1 MHTVSPS
8 PAQST
13 SSQIARAIAHR
24 VSDLLDVPVWVRG
37 QQNKV
42 VASSRAEAVCSS
54 ALSVGASVAQCL
66 RIPLNLD
73 NHLGEVVVSQPQGE
87 SISPRLT
94 KALVEL
100 VISQVTSL
108 NQTAQRRSLAHEFI
122 ADLLHNRIP
131 DEDTILRQA
140 KFLTLNLTP
149 PRAVILIDTASS
161 FRPEVTLSTD
171 VIDLYQY
178 RHTRTIIDSIV
189 GFFHLPDDTICADL
203 GNGQIVVLKASNS
216 KNLEHWT
223 LEGPSQP
230 ASASWSDITALTRAG
245 DGLLQRLRADT
256 GAAISIGI
264 GRYHPGLTGL
274 AHSYEDARVALSL
287 GRRLSGPNQVYCLD
301 RLGIAAFT
309 CIADEQT
316 KVELATHLL
325 SPLDS
330 DCDLLKVLTVFFE
343 EDCCPSSTAKRLS
356 IHRNTLSYR
365 LDKISSLTGLNPRRF
380 DDAVQI
386 RLALLLR
393 ALTQPHDE

>member
-1 MHTVSPS
+1 MHTVSS
-8 PAQST
+8 SSQSA
-13 SSQIARAIAHR
+13 SSQIAKAIAHR
-24 VSDLLDVPVWVRG
+24 VSDLLDAPVWVRG
-37 QQNKV
+37 RQNKI

-73 NHLGEVVVSQPQGE
+73 NHLGEVVVSQPQDE
-87 SISPRLT
+87 SISPRLA

-108 NQTAQRRSLAHEFI
+108 NQPAQQRSRAHDFI
-122 ADLLHNRIP
+122 ADLLHQRIT
-131 DEDTILRQA
+131 DDDTILRQA
-140 KFLTLNLTP
+140 KALNLNLTP
-149 PRAVILIDTASS
+149 PRAVLLVDAASS
-161 FRPEVTLSTD
+161 FRPEASLSPD
-171 VIDLYQY
+171 VVDLYQY
-178 RHTRTIIDSIV
+178 RHMRAIIDSIV

-203 GNGQIVVLKASNS
+203 GNGHIAVLKASNS
-216 KNLEHWT
+216 QNLAHWT
-223 LEGPSQP
+223 SEGATQ
-230 ASASWSDITALTRAG
+230 ASASWSDITALKRAG
-245 DGLLQRLRADT
+245 DGLLQRLRQDT
-256 GAAISIGI
+256 GAAISVGI

-274 AHSYEDARVALSL
+274 AHSYEDARAALLL

-309 CIADEQT
+309 CVADEQT

-330 DCDLLKVLTVFFE
+330 DTDLLMVLSTFFE
-343 EDCCPSSTAKRLS
+343 QDCCPSSTAKRLS

-365 LDKISSLTGLNPRRF
+365 LDKISALIGLNPRRF

-393 ALTQPHDE
+393 NLEQTLDMA

>member
-1 MHTVSPS
+1 MHTVPS
-8 PAQST
+8 QSA
-13 SSQIARAIAHR
+13 SSHIARAIAHR
-24 VSDLLDVPVWVRG
+24 VSELLNAPVWVRG
-37 QQNKV
+37 YQDRV

-54 ALSVGASVAQCL
+54 ALSMGASVAQCL
-66 RIPLNLD
+66 HIPLNLD
-73 NHLGEVVVSQPQGE
+73 NYLGEVIVSQPQDE
-87 SISPRLT
+87 LISPRLA

-108 NQTAQRRSLAHEFI
+108 NQATQRRSLAHDFI
-122 ADLLHNRIP
+122 ADLLHNRIT
-131 DEDTILRQA
+131 DDDTILRQA
-140 KFLTLNLTP
+140 KFLNLNLTP
-149 PRAVILIDTASS
+149 PRAVILIDAASS
-161 FRPEVTLSTD
+161 FRPEATLSTD
-171 VIDLYQY
+171 VVDLYQY
-178 RHTRTIIDSIV
+178 RHVRAIIDSIV

-203 GNGQIVVLKASNS
+203 GNGQIAVLKASNS

-223 LEGPSQP
+223 LEEASQP
-230 ASASWSDITALTRAG
+230 ISASWSDITALKRAG
-245 DGLLQRLRADT
+245 DGLLQRLRQDT
-256 GAAISIGI
+256 GAAISVGI

-274 AHSYEDARVALSL
+274 AHSFEDARVALSL

-330 DCDLLKVLTVFFE
+330 DSDLLTVLSTFFE
-343 EDCCPSSTAKRLS
+343 EDCCPSSAAKRLS

-393 ALTQPHDE
+393 TLLQPQHD